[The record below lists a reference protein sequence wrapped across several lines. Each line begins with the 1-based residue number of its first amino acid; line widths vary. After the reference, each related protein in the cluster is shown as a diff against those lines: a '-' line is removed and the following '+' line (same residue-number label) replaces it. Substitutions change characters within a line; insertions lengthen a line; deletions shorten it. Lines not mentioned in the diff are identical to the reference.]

1 MYLVLDWWFNWNVVL
16 CGEWWKAH
24 WSGCYTSFHHGPWWL
39 TQITSC
45 TNQVS
50 ARIHHQ
56 ITKHLYP
63 FIFPTLFNDLS
74 YCNVLNSKVLELH
87 VCSSATFNRVFVIF
101 CWQNFSVSVFFSWS
115 WKATHLLSWKK
126 FLKVIMKENIYL
138 TYKSLLL
145 KPT

>member
-1 MYLVLDWWFNWNVVL
+1 MVLDWWFNWNVVL

-101 CWQNFSVSVFFSWS
+101 CWQNFSVSSFHDHGKLLIYCLERNS
-115 WKATHLLSWKK
+115 WKSLWKRIFTWLINLCYWNLL
-126 FLKVIMKENIYL
+126 N
-138 TYKSLLL
+138 
-145 KPT
+145 